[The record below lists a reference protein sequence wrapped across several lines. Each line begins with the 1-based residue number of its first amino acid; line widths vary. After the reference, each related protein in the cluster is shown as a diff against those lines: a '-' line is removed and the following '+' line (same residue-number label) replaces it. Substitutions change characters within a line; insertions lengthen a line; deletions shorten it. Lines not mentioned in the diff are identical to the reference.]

1 MISAMNPLSA
11 RLMAA
16 ALIAIAFTI
25 LPGSAEAQV
34 VAMVNGVP
42 ITALDI
48 DHRIKLD
55 QVSTHKSV
63 SRQQALQELVDDQ
76 VKISAAKPYQLV
88 VSNKEVDDAFANMA
102 KRSGLQP
109 AQFAQQ
115 IAKSGVS
122 VEALKSR
129 LRADLTWDQLVRGRY
144 QSSLR
149 VTEADV
155 TQAMKGQT
163 PSESSAVGYIYRI
176 YPIMIVVPGGSSQSV
191 VAAKHKEAEELR
203 GRFQN
208 CKEGLAM
215 ARALRDGAVRPPVM
229 RTSTALPEKLREIL
243 DTMPLGHLTAPEV
256 TAQGIEMFALC
267 DRTKSTEDS
276 PARDEIRKQI
286 FAKRFSAESKRY
298 LEDARKSAMIDYK

>member
-1 MISAMNPLSA
+1 
-11 RLMAA
+11 MAA
-16 ALIAIAFTI
+16 ALIAAVFL
-25 LPGSAEAQV
+25 LPCTAKAQV

-55 QVSTHKSV
+55 QVSTHKAV

-76 VKISAAKPYQLV
+76 VKIAAAKPYQLV
-88 VSNKEVDDAFANMA
+88 VSNKEVDNAFASMA
-102 KRSGLQP
+102 KRSGLPP

-163 PSESSAVGYIYRI
+163 PSAADATGYIYRI
-176 YPIMIVVPGGSSQSV
+176 YPIMIVVPGGSAQGV
-191 VAAKHKEAEELR
+191 LEAKRKEAEALR
-203 GRFQN
+203 ARFQS

-276 PARDEIRKQI
+276 PARDEVRKQI